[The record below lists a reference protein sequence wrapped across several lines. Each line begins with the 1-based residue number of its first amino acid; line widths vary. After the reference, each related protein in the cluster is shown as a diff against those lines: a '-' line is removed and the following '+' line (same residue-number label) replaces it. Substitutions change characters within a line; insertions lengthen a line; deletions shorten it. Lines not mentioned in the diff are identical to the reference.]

1 MRIQSILMAVLLVV
15 TGSLTLKGQQ
25 VSTMYYMNLPQNHFF
40 NPALKPTNG
49 AYIGLPAVSGVN
61 VNFNTNFIGFS
72 DVFRKSETGDSVIS
86 VLHPDF
92 DTDGFL
98 AKIKSLNYIN
108 PDVNLQLFGLGFR
121 AGKDLYIFIDINE
134 KITGR
139 VSLPGDIFELALR
152 GNEGFIGS
160 MIDLQ
165 PLDASLMYHRE
176 IAAGFSKDITKRL
189 RIGVRGRVLFGIASL
204 SMENHTLGISVL
216 DDYSHKMITDVDV
229 NVSGPITVVLDEDN
243 MIDDVVVDEARIE
256 DPHFWLNT
264 SNPGFG
270 FDIGAVYQLTPK
282 ISLSAAVNG
291 FGYIKWNSEV
301 TNLNARNEFLFSGF
315 DISDLIE
322 GTRTFDEIAE
332 ELVDSLKNS
341 FTVTD
346 QTTPFTTM
354 LPGYISLGASY
365 NISDNLLLGLVS
377 SNMLINGRLRSS
389 MMLSANANLGSS
401 LSLGLSYTAI
411 NRSWDNLGAGLS
423 LRIGPFQFYT
433 VADKIPI
440 MYNKIVLP
448 ENEGSSTFNLLL
460 PDKWNMLTVRAGMNL
475 VFGNRIKKRSDRPMI
490 ITTEEI

>member
-1 MRIQSILMAVLLVV
+1 
-15 TGSLTLKGQQ
+15 
-25 VSTMYYMNLPQNHFF
+25 MYYMNLPQNHFF

-72 DVFRKSETGDSVIS
+72 DVFRRSENGDSIIS
-86 VLHPDF
+86 ILHPEF

-98 AKIKSLNYIN
+98 AKIKSLNYVN

-152 GNEGFIGS
+152 GNEDFIGS
-160 MIDLQ
+160 TIDLQ
-165 PLDASLMYHRE
+165 PLDASIMYHRE

-189 RIGVRGRVLFGIASL
+189 RIGVRGRVLFGIASI
-204 SMENHTLGISVL
+204 SMENRNLGISVL
-216 DDYSHKMITDVDV
+216 DDYSHKMITDVDI
-229 NVSGPITVVLDEDN
+229 NVSGPITVVLNEDN
-243 MIDDVVVDEARIE
+243 MVDDILLDEERIE
-256 DPHFWLNT
+256 DPYFWLNT

-270 FDIGAVYQLTPK
+270 FDVGALYQLTPK

-301 TNLNARNEFLFSGF
+301 TNLNAENEFLFSGF

-322 GTRTFDEIAE
+322 GTRDFDEIAE
-332 ELVDSLKNS
+332 ELLDSLENS
-341 FTVTD
+341 FIVTD
-346 QTTPFTTM
+346 HSTPFTTR
-354 LPGYISLGASY
+354 LPGTISLGASY
-365 NISDNLLLGLVS
+365 NINDNLLLGLVS
-377 SNMLINGRLRSS
+377 GNMFIDGRLRSS
-389 MMLSANANLGSS
+389 LMLSANANLGSS
-401 LSLGLSYTAI
+401 MSLGLSYTAI
-411 NRSWDNLGAGLS
+411 NRSWDNLGAGFS
-423 LRIGPFQFYT
+423 LRLGPLQFYT

-448 ENEGSSTFNLLL
+448 ENEGSSTSNLLL

-490 ITTEEI
+490 ITIEEI